1 VLNASTGDHID
12 DAFVAIGKQQ
22 IGALLVSAD
31 PLFLNERDKLVALT
45 ARHVLPA
52 IYADRE
58 LAEAGGLMSYG
69 ASRTE
74 AYRIAGNYVGRILK
88 GENPGNLPIQQSTKT
103 EFVLNLKTAKSQ
115 GLVVPPSILASADEV
130 IE

>member
-1 VLNASTGDHID
+1 
-12 DAFVAIGKQQ
+12 VAIGKQQ
-22 IGALLVSAD
+22 IGALFVSAD

-52 IYADRE
+52 IYAERE

-74 AYRIAGNYVGRILK
+74 AYRIADNYVGRILK
-88 GENPGNLPIQQSTKT
+88 GEKPGNLPVQQSTK
-103 EFVLNLKTAKSQ
+103 FDVLNLKTAKSQ
-115 GLVVPPSILASADEV
+115 GLVIPPSIFASAHEV

>member
-1 VLNASTGDHID
+1 
-12 DAFVAIGKQQ
+12 
-22 IGALLVSAD
+22 
-31 PLFLNERDKLVALT
+31 
-45 ARHVLPA
+45 
-52 IYADRE
+52 
-58 LAEAGGLMSYG
+58 MSYG

-115 GLVVPPSILASADEV
+115 GLVIPPSILATSRRKIPTPSSREFGSRAA
-130 IE
+130 